1 MSWITRFLS
10 GFNSKKTANNAHL
23 KKKELDSND
32 HRLEEL
38 SQILGFVPSDATLY
52 QKALRHRSSTS
63 LEKYES
69 YDYYERLEF
78 LGDAV
83 LDLISAELLFQ
94 KYPEEDEGFLTKT
107 IAKMVRGE
115 TLSNLSKDLGIE
127 SLLEFTDTKGGV
139 TKSKGILADIFESM
153 IAAIYITEGYKVTF
167 EFVRKVYD

>member
-1 MSWITRFLS
+1 MSWITRFIS
-10 GFNSKKTANNAHL
+10 GFNSKKTSYNEQV

-38 SQILGFVPSDATLY
+38 SKILGFEPSDATLY

-69 YDYYERLEF
+69 YDSYERLEF

-107 IAKMVRGE
+107 RAKMVRGE

-127 SLLEFTDTKGGV
+127 SLLEFTDIKGGV
-139 TKSKGILADIFESM
+139 TK
-153 IAAIYITEGYKVTF
+153 
-167 EFVRKVYD
+167 